1 MTILRNPIRTVIR
14 GPIRAPMQSAYGGSN
29 GLSVSAPGSL
39 TFAVGDQPFT
49 LDGANAIS
57 FADSATD
64 GSGNYTLT
72 MTLAQTAETP
82 IIDFDNTAYA
92 AVTENSGG
100 DGTGAID
107 VTGTLAQINALFSG
121 TEPDID
127 DYATGFGSI
136 AITLS
141 HTDGRSVSRTISVTI
156 SSGAFAH
163 SLDFSDSRNSMYL

>member
-1 MTILRNPIRTVIR
+1 M
-14 GPIRAPMQSAYGGSN
+14 RAFNLTPLLARRRRFSSGN
-29 GLSVSAPGSL
+29 GLSVSSPSSL
-39 TFAVGDQPFT
+39 SFAVGDQPFT

-57 FADSATD
+57 FTDNATD
-64 GSGNYTLT
+64 GSGDYTLI
-72 MTLAQTAETP
+72 MTLTQASETP

-121 TEPDID
+121 TEPVID

-141 HTDGRSVSRTISVTI
+141 HTDGRSVSRTISVTATAA
-156 SSGAFAH
+156 SGSAGEPIGLLLA
-163 SLDFSDSRNSMYL
+163 LTKAA